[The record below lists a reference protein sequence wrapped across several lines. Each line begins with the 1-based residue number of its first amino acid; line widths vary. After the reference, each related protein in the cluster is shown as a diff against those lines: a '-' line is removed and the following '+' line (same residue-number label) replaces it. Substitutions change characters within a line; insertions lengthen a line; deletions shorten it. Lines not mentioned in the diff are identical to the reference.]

1 MWPQIKRPEKVA
13 RSLPNTSSLLNTPY
27 DPGMAISAHRDAV
40 PARYGL
46 KRLLLGVA
54 LVVAVIVVLVIVAVF
69 SFSGVTLASDS
80 TALAHVTVQP
90 FGGTIE
96 HVQAFGPDG
105 RRVPIAVQGGLLTPL
120 RKLAPG
126 EQVSVDV
133 VVRRPGLL
141 SWALGSQRTEHL
153 TLTAP
158 VAQVKEPWMTVRPG
172 SEVHVSFNQPVS
184 TVAYGSK
191 GDTTIHRLS
200 APQHTISLGSQPETG
215 ATEIAVASRPWETV
229 GAPMQV
235 SWFPPSSEPV
245 MVSLPAAGTH
255 ISPSTPIHLT
265 FSKPV
270 SAVLGS
276 SRPRLSPATPGSWR
290 QTNSHTLVFIP
301 SGLGAPLGSQLHI
314 LLPHAV
320 AVTAGTGS
328 GSSSGSGSESG
339 FGGGS
344 GAESG
349 GGLRTTSQIEWTVPP
364 GSTLRL
370 QQLLAETG
378 YLPVSWQPAAGAA
391 AVARTPSAQAQAAV
405 EPPSGSFSWR
415 YPNTPHQLQAMW
427 SPGQWSEI
435 MKGAVMKFENE
446 NEMTVDGL
454 AGPSVW
460 RALLD
465 YVIAGKRLN
474 SGYSYVYVHREVP
487 ETMTLWHNGQTVI
500 TSPANTGISGA
511 ETELGTFAVFEHLP
525 ETTMSGTN
533 PDGSH
538 YEDPGIKWVSYF
550 NGGDALHNFDRASF
564 GSPQSLGCVEL
575 PLAASAE
582 IYPYTP
588 IGTLVTIET

>member
-1 MWPQIKRPEKVA
+1 
-13 RSLPNTSSLLNTPY
+13 
-27 DPGMAISAHRDAV
+27 MAMVIAV
-40 PARYGL
+40 I
-46 KRLLLGVA
+46 VA
-54 LVVAVIVVLVIVAVF
+54 LVLVAVF
-69 SFSGVTLASDS
+69 AFSGVTLASDS
-80 TALAHVTVQP
+80 HALAHVTVQP

-120 RKLAPG
+120 RKLSPG
-126 EQVSVDV
+126 EQISVEV
-133 VVRRPGLL
+133 EVRRPGLL

-158 VAQVKEPWMTVRPG
+158 VAHVTEPWMTVRSG
-172 SEVHVSFNQPVS
+172 SSVHVNFNQPVS
-184 TVAYGSK
+184 TVVYGSK
-191 GDTTIHRLS
+191 GDTTVHRLS
-200 APQHTISLGSQPETG
+200 APQHTVSLGAQPETG
-215 ATEIAVASRPWETV
+215 ATEVAVAARPWETV
-229 GAPMQV
+229 GAPTQV
-235 SWFPPSSEPV
+235 SWFPPSNTPV

-255 ISPSTPIHLT
+255 ISPATPIHLT

-301 SGLGAPLGSQLHI
+301 SGLGAALGSQLHI
-314 LLPHAV
+314 LLPRAV
-320 AVTAGTGS
+320 AVTAGS
-328 GSSSGSGSESG
+328 GSSSGAGSGSGSG
-339 FGGGS
+339 TSGSGGGS
-344 GAESG
+344 GSGGSGG

-378 YLPVSWQPAAGAA
+378 YLPVSWQPAAGTA
-391 AVARTPSAQAQAAV
+391 AVARTPSAEAQAAV

-415 YPNTPHQLQAMW
+415 YSNTPHQLQAMW

-454 AGPSVW
+454 PGPAVW
-460 RALLD
+460 HALLG
-465 YVIAGKRLN
+465 YVIAGKHLS

-550 NGGDALHNFDRASF
+550 NGGDALHNFDRSSF
-564 GSPQSLGCVEL
+564 GTPQSLGCVEL